1 MIEMPR
7 KDVQKAPN
15 KCPKC
20 GTIVSSPTK
29 TWQLVAPLP
38 DAAGR
43 VTVTIM
49 GVFECSNCGFK
60 WRGVISKMKVG
71 GEDIEI
77 EGARKKSFT
86 ISGKGSP
93 RAENVIEIDVSEL
106 SEEEEEEE

>member
-1 MIEMPR
+1 MPK
-7 KDVQKAPN
+7 KDIQKTSN

-20 GTIVSSPTK
+20 GTTVTSPTK

-49 GVFECSNCGFK
+49 GMFECPNCGFK
-60 WRGVISKMKVG
+60 WRRVVSKMKVG

-77 EGARKKSFT
+77 EGARRKSFT
-86 ISGKGSP
+86 ISRKEAS
-93 RAENVIEIDVSEL
+93 RTENVIELDISEL
-106 SEEEEEEE
+106 SEEEE